1 MVEFKI
7 CTYLVHLSFLPQNHA
22 VGAGD
27 KEGDMEYVMKLD
39 KMMVTKFNDI
49 LIVCFTVRMPGNN
62 ISIFKIN

>member
-1 MVEFKI
+1 MVQFKI
-7 CTYLVHLSFLPQNHA
+7 HSSSLPQNHA

-49 LIVCFTVRMPGNN
+49 LIVCFTVRMPGNS
-62 ISIFKIN
+62 ISIFQIN